1 MKIFGKEYGFM
12 LTVDALCTIAEN
24 CPAHDI
30 NRIDEWI
37 GGTLPSISQAM
48 KVMAPAMSKA
58 YCDVMAETDPKFEG
72 EPLTARII
80 GMMPPSQIVE
90 LEQAIVAAYQNGQ
103 ETTID
108 TETKKK

>member
-12 LTVDALCTIAEN
+12 LTVDALCTIAES

-37 GGTLPSISQAM
+37 GSTLPSISQAM

-58 YCDVMAETDPKFEG
+58 YCDVMAEMDTKFKG